1 MPRVDAL
8 IAIIDALPYILRGA
22 AVTAGIVTG
31 AMVLGLIAG
40 IPMAVGQVY
49 GNRMVRTVIS
59 IYVWFFRGVPV
70 LVLLFLVYFGLFGF
84 IEIKFRTA
92 YGIHVNI
99 SPFMAACLVM
109 GMVSSAYQS
118 QIFRGSIQALPQGQL
133 KAASA
138 LGMSDSMAV
147 RTIIL
152 PQALRISI
160 PAWSNEFSIVL
171 KDSAVAFVLGTAEI
185 MARTHFVASRTYQHL
200 ALYLL
205 AGFLYYILT
214 WMGVKALLKL
224 EHKVRIP
231 GYTR

>member
-1 MPRVDAL
+1 MDAFT
-8 IAIIDALPYILRGA
+8 AIIDALPYILKGT
-22 AVTAGIVTG
+22 AVTAGIVIG

-49 GNRMVRTVIS
+49 GNRPVRFMVGV
-59 IYVWFFRGVPV
+59 YVWFFRGVPV
-70 LVLLFLVYFGLFGF
+70 LVLLFLVYFGVFGF
-84 IEIKFRTA
+84 IEIKLRSG
-92 YGIHVNI
+92 YGIYINF

-109 GMVSSAYQS
+109 GMVSAAYQS
-118 QIFRGSIQALPQGQL
+118 QIFRGAIQALPQGQL

-138 LGMSDSMAV
+138 LGMSDSMAI

-152 PQALRISI
+152 PQALRIAI

-171 KDSAVAFVLGTAEI
+171 KDSAVAFVLGTTEI

-200 ALYLL
+200 PLYLL
-205 AGFLYYILT
+205 AGVLYFILT

-231 GYTR
+231 GYSN